1 MAKIKWLF
9 VASLIIMLLAMPL
22 FAACPAAEETPPPPP
37 PPNGEEPP
45 PPPPPEITLYIGGTQ
60 SLTGA
65 YAEDSAALLA
75 GMQDYVDYVNETKML
90 APWRTEAFPDNVT
103 LEVLW
108 RDDELNVDKALSIY
122 EELKAN
128 GILTYRCSGTSM
140 AMALLDRLNE
150 DRIGATS
157 MASGPYLM
165 APPKTIF
172 TQYPIYTD
180 ECAAFAEWFLENWE
194 EDRAPRFA
202 YFTNDTFG
210 RSILIPEMDEY
221 LTGLGYE
228 IVGTQIVPMV
238 LVGAPPTTSLLWLKD
253 NNVDCTFGCMI
264 NPGSQPTIKEAVR
277 LGMGPHL
284 DYNITFGFAAP
295 AHLAVFCPAMGV
307 EGDGVVVGGSYP
319 PLTHTDI
326 PGIAFCNELLMEYR
340 PDEAE
345 GMHLMYAHGVVE
357 GMIQVEA
364 VRLAL
369 LEVAADEL
377 TPVDVLEHGF
387 YQIQGLDT
395 GDITSTPL
403 TYGPDDIEGVDMIRL
418 DQAQGGEVVFLGNY
432 PARGIYTRE

>member
-1 MAKIKWLF
+1 MAKTKWLLI
-9 VASLIIMLLAMPL
+9 ASLVTMLVAVPL
-22 FAACPAAEETPPPPP
+22 FGAC
-37 PPNGEEPP
+37 NGEEPP
-45 PPPPPEITLYIGGTQ
+45 PSDGEEPPPTEYTLYIGGTQ

-65 YAEDSAALLA
+65 YAEDSAALLS

-90 APWRTEAFPDNVT
+90 APWRTETFPDNVT

-108 RDDELNVDKALSIY
+108 RDDELNVEKALIIY
-122 EELKAN
+122 EELKAE

-157 MASGPYLM
+157 MASGPYLLS
-165 APPKTIF
+165 PPKTIF

-180 ECAAFAEWFLENWE
+180 ECAAFAQWFLENWE

-202 YFTNDTFG
+202 YFTNDAFG
-210 RSILIPEMDEY
+210 RSILIDEMDEY
-221 LTGLGYE
+221 LEGLGYE

-238 LVGAPPTTSLLWLKD
+238 LVGAPPTTALLWLKD

-277 LGMGPHL
+277 LGMGPGL
-284 DYNITFGFAAP
+284 DYEITFGFAAP

-307 EGDGVVVGGSYP
+307 DGDGVVVGGSYP
-319 PLTHTDI
+319 PLYLTDL
-326 PGIAFCNELLMEYR
+326 PGIAFCNDLLMEYR

-345 GMHLMYAHGVVE
+345 GMHIMYPHGVVE

-369 LEVAADEL
+369 LEVSADEI
-377 TPVDVLEHGF
+377 TPLDVLEYGF
-387 YQIQGLDT
+387 YQIKDLDT

-403 TYGPDDIEGVDMIRL
+403 TFGPSDIEGVDMVRL

-432 PARGIYTRE
+432 PTLGIFKHE

>member
-1 MAKIKWLF
+1 MAKIKWVLI
-9 VASLIIMLLAMPL
+9 ASLIIMLVALPL
-22 FAACPAAEETPPPPP
+22 LGACGGEAE
-37 PPNGEEPP
+37 GV
-45 PPPPPEITLYIGGTQ
+45 LYIGGTQ

-65 YAEDSAALLA
+65 YAEDSAALLK
-75 GMQDYVDYVNETKML
+75 GMQDYVAYVNETKNL
-90 APWRTEAFPDNVT
+90 APWRTETFPENVT

-108 RDDELNVDKALSIY
+108 RDDELDVDKALSIY
-122 EELKAN
+122 EELKAL

-157 MASGPYLM
+157 MASGSYLLS
-165 APPKTIF
+165 PPKTIF

-202 YFTNDTFG
+202 YLTNNTFG
-210 RSILIPEMDEY
+210 MSILIDEMDEY
-221 LTGLGYE
+221 LEGLGYE
-228 IVGTQIVPMV
+228 IVGTQIVDMV
-238 LVGAPPTTSLLWLKD
+238 PTAPPTTQLLWLKE

-284 DYNITFGFAAP
+284 DYKITFGFAAP
-295 AHLAVFCPAMGV
+295 AHLAVFCPAMGT

-319 PLTHTDI
+319 PLTHTDL
-326 PGIAFCNELLMEYR
+326 PGIAFCNELMMEYR
-340 PDEAE
+340 PDEIE

-369 LEVAADEL
+369 LEVSPDEI
-377 TPVDVLEHGF
+377 TPLDVLEFGF
-387 YQIQGLDT
+387 YRIKDLDT

-403 TYGPDDIEGVDMIRL
+403 TFGPGDIEGVDMIRL

-432 PARGIYTRE
+432 PARGIYKHE